1 MSNEKSRR
9 GHPGEVPDVETKTLR
24 DGVRHDLSLAR
35 ADQRPREDAESDP
48 AKRGFNLRVFLRL
61 FAWTRP
67 YRFKRNWLFFCVVAR
82 SMQIPAL
89 AWMVGAIIDGP
100 ITRGDNRATLLAAVG
115 FGLFALLTQVTMHF
129 RQRLALELGES
140 VVKDLRQAVFAHLLT
155 LPMVFYDRTKL
166 GSILSRLTSD
176 VEALR
181 AGVQNVLFVSL
192 VQGGQML
199 GAGALMAYYNWKLFS
214 VIVFLSP
221 IVYFINRHFS
231 RRIGHASRLLQESF
245 SRVTATVAESV
256 KGIQVTQGFAREE
269 RNAELFRD
277 LIRDHSGYNMGLARN
292 VALYIPLLEF
302 NAQCFIATIVIVG
315 GYGALNPSWGMEV
328 GDLIVFFFLANL
340 FFSPI
345 AALGRQF
352 TNALSAVAGAERIFR
367 LLDRKPE
374 WSDPPDATEAPPFR
388 GHVRFEDL
396 SFAYRPEE
404 PVLRNISFD
413 AAPGTVVALVG
424 HTGSGKSTIINL
436 LGKFYPPSQGRILI
450 DGLDTARLTSTSLR
464 RQMAFVLQQN
474 FLYSGTVID
483 NIRIARPKATDGE
496 VREAVAS
503 LGCTDLVEA
512 MPNGFHT
519 EIGERGTG
527 ISLGQRQVVCFARA
541 LLADPRILVLDEA
554 TASVDTVTEVRLQS
568 ALERLFEGRT
578 SFVVAHRLSTI
589 RRAGIVLVLDHGR
602 VVERGTHAELLR
614 QNGHYAA
621 LYRQFAGQNT

>member
-1 MSNEKSRR
+1 MSKPSPQR
-9 GHPGEVPDVETKTLR
+9 GPGGKALGEVEVKSLN

-35 ADQRPREDAESDP
+35 ADQRTREENDDP
-48 AKRGFNLRVFLRL
+48 AKRGFNLKVFIRL
-61 FAWTRP
+61 FGWTGP
-67 YRFKRNWLFFCVVAR
+67 YRVKRNWLFFCVIAR

-100 ITRGDNRATLLAAVG
+100 ITRGDGSATLLAAAA

-155 LPMVFYDRTKL
+155 LPMAYYDRTKL

-181 AGVQNVLFVSL
+181 QGVQNVLFVSL
-192 VQGGQML
+192 VQGGQMI
-199 GAGALMAYYNWKLFS
+199 GAGAVMAYYNWKLFS
-214 VIVFLSP
+214 VIVALSP
-221 IVYFINRHFS
+221 LVYFINRHFS

-292 VALYIPLLEF
+292 VALYIPLLEL

-315 GYGALNPSWGMEV
+315 GYGALHPSWGMEV

-352 TNALSAVAGAERIFR
+352 TAALSAVAGAERVFR
-367 LLDRKPE
+367 LLDRKPD
-374 WSDPPDATEAPPFR
+374 WTDPPDAAEAPPFK
-388 GHVRFEDL
+388 GHVRFEDV
-396 SFAYRPEE
+396 SFAYRPDE
-404 PVLRNISFD
+404 PVLRDINFD
-413 AAPGTVVALVG
+413 APPGTVVALVG

-436 LGKFYPPSQGRILI
+436 LGKFYPPSSGRVTI
-450 DGLDTARLTSTSLR
+450 DGHDISGLTSASVR
-464 RQMAFVLQQN
+464 AQMAFVLQHN
-474 FLYSGTVID
+474 FLYSGNVID
-483 NIRIARPKATDGE
+483 NIRIARADASDAEVKAA
-496 VREAVAS
+496 VEA

-512 MPNGFHT
+512 MPDGFRT

-554 TASVDTVTEVRLQS
+554 TASVDTVTEVRLQA
-568 ALERLFEGRT
+568 ALERLFQDRT

-589 RRAGIVLVLDHGR
+589 RRAGLVLVLEHGR
-602 VVERGTHAELLR
+602 IVERGTHTELLR
-614 QNGHYAA
+614 HDGHYAA